1 MSYENYCKIRDSKGM
16 KDADVVKATGIP
28 KSTFSEWKKGTYQPK
43 EAKRRKIAEL
53 FGVTLEYLD
62 TGEVDEEDGY
72 YLNPETAAE
81 AQEMFEDPDMRAL
94 FDMKRNMDPKK
105 FKAHMDM
112 MKQLYNLERGMDDTG
127 C

>member
-1 MSYENYCKIRDSKGM
+1 MYSVFEKLM
-16 KDADVVKATGIP
+16 KERKL
-28 KSTFSEWKKGTYQPK
+28 TFS
-43 EAKRRKIAEL
+43 KIAREVGISPSTL
-53 FGVTLEYLD
+53 TDWRAGRYEPKVDKRQKIADYFGVSLHYLD